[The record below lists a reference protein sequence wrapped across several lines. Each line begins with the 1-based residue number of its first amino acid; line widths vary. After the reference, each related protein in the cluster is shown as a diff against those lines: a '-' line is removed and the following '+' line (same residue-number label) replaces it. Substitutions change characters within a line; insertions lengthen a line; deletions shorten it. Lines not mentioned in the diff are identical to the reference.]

1 MSIKEKLIFGDELLS
16 YKKRKKHEY
25 EYVSVPINKVN
36 VYLNDG
42 WQIFREHKA
51 TTRLKKMKPFDEIFE
66 NQIWVLF
73 CNLGFKMMNKDRNFT
88 LSYSEN
94 RCLTQQIDVF
104 AVDDET
110 VLIVECKSSIIKN
123 KKQDFKTELEAW
135 HGKREGLFKTIK
147 KEFPNHKIKI
157 IFATKN
163 YNVGKQ
169 DIERMREF
177 GFAYFDEERISYYT
191 ALANHLGV
199 ASRYQ
204 LLGSLFANQKIPEL
218 DYVVPAIS
226 GKMGGYNYYSF
237 SIEPEIILKLGYVLH
252 RNNSN
257 KDSMPTYQRLIKKS
271 RLIKIQDFVENG
283 GYFPNSVIVSIETGK
298 KNLVFEQSKQN
309 RSDSLSKIG
318 LLHLPQVYRSIYI
331 IDGQHRLY
339 GYSNSKYKTTNTIPV
354 VAFENLAQE
363 EQIKIF
369 MDINEN
375 QKAVPKNLRNTLDE
389 DLKYES
395 KDPKECREGL
405 ALKISREL
413 GENRDSPLFDRVIVG
428 ENTPTSERC
437 ITLETLSKA
446 IRESNFLSKYSN
458 SKILSHGTF
467 DMYDNDK
474 TFDKLYPVLLEC
486 LQYLSE
492 QLGDNEWQKGND
504 TKSAFVKNNVI
515 SGIIRVI
522 NSLVNYLSNN
532 QKINPLADNYKK
544 IVNEMKSYLKI
555 IAEFWKNISEEEKIE
570 LSTSYGAGGPIK
582 SCRTFEREI
591 NSHFHSFNP
600 EGLEKY
606 WKDRNRKNTDES
618 IILLNTVLDV
628 IKTSVKE
635 MLDNKFGEG
644 HLDLW
649 APKNIATR
657 LQTKVA
663 EHNYGKERSQ
673 YKDIWDF
680 IDFIDLREIIIFGSN
695 WTEVF
700 NKKFTYPS
708 ICKGD
713 KKEKKKWLEN
723 IFEIR
728 KKIETTSSITQDNYE
743 YIVNINEWLKKI

>member
-544 IVNEMKSYLKI
+544 IVNEMKSY
-555 IAEFWKNISEEEKIE
+555 S
-570 LSTSYGAGGPIK
+570 
-582 SCRTFEREI
+582 
-591 NSHFHSFNP
+591 
-600 EGLEKY
+600 
-606 WKDRNRKNTDES
+606 
-618 IILLNTVLDV
+618 
-628 IKTSVKE
+628 
-635 MLDNKFGEG
+635 
-644 HLDLW
+644 
-649 APKNIATR
+649 
-657 LQTKVA
+657 
-663 EHNYGKERSQ
+663 
-673 YKDIWDF
+673 
-680 IDFIDLREIIIFGSN
+680 
-695 WTEVF
+695 
-700 NKKFTYPS
+700 
-708 ICKGD
+708 
-713 KKEKKKWLEN
+713 
-723 IFEIR
+723 
-728 KKIETTSSITQDNYE
+728 
-743 YIVNINEWLKKI
+743 